1 MRPRIL
7 IVLAILAWT
16 QQASADPFRV
26 HVSAGAAHAVGKPQG
41 SEFGAGG
48 AGSATVEL
56 SVAATVGV
64 QASGGGFV
72 LSSSSSSETG
82 VASHSTGTAF
92 LGTVGVRLRPFGAS
106 QEGGLWVDAN
116 GGFAQTGSFGRPAF
130 DAHVGWDFRA
140 SDESKWGLGPFVG
153 YTQIIQPEDSFRAND
168 ARVLLA
174 GVSLSFGSASR
185 PKAAPPAEPAPKP
198 VAERDGVVEAKD
210 ECPDPATLPPGAEVP
225 EGCDGPTVQL
235 VGDRLEIDD
244 VILFEF
250 DSPRIRVE
258 SEPLVKRIAQ
268 FIWNHSEIIEV
279 VVAGHADAVGTDAYN
294 QKLSEER
301 AQSTRDMLVHF
312 GVDAAR
318 LSAVGYGKTRLK
330 FETQG
335 ADERNRRVEFIVSGT
350 TTPAAAAHRSKP

>member
-1 MRPRIL
+1 M
-7 IVLAILAWT
+7 LAILAWS

-56 SVAATVGV
+56 SLARTIGV

-92 LGTVGVRLRPFGAS
+92 LGTVGVRVRPFGAS
-106 QEGGLWVDAN
+106 HEGGLWLDAN
-116 GGFAQTGSFGRPAF
+116 GGFAQTGSFARPAF
-130 DAHVGWDFRA
+130 DGHVGWDFRA

-153 YTQIIQPEDSFRAND
+153 YTQIVQPDDSFRPDD
-168 ARVLLA
+168 ARVLVA
-174 GVSLSFGSASR
+174 GVSLSFGSAAAR
-185 PKAAPPAEPAPKP
+185 KAAPPAAEPTPPP
-198 VAERDGVVEAKD
+198 VAARDGVVEAKD
-210 ECPDPATLPPGAEVP
+210 ECPDPNTLPPGTQVP
-225 EGCDGPTVQL
+225 EGCEGPAVKL

-258 SEPLVKRIAQ
+258 SRPLVKRIAQ

-294 QKLSEER
+294 QKLSEQR
-301 AQSTRDMLVHF
+301 AESTRAMLIHF
-312 GVDAAR
+312 GVDASR
-318 LSAVGYGKTRLK
+318 LQAVGYGKSRLK
-330 FETQG
+330 FDTQG
-335 ADERNRRVEFIVSGT
+335 ADARNRRVEFIVSGT
-350 TTPAAAAHRSKP
+350 TTPAAAGHRSKP